1 MKFLRSEKFKK
12 DYKKLSSEIQGRF
25 YEKVELFEKDQRHPS
40 LRLKKLQGTENIWE
54 LSINM
59 KFRAT
64 FEYISE
70 GILFRRVGDHDIL
83 ESP

>member
-1 MKFLRSEKFKK
+1 MKIEFSHKFRKEFKK
-12 DYKKLSSEIQGRF
+12 LPKNIQKIWRNKLD
-25 YEKVELFEKDQRHPS
+25 LFVQDLRHPS
-40 LRLKKLQGTENIWE
+40 LRIKKLQGTENIWE

-59 KFRAT
+59 QFRAT

-70 GILFRRVGDHDIL
+70 GILFRRIGDHDIL